1 MKLVLHIGTEKTG
14 TTLLQDWLYA
24 NKTALSAQG
33 VFLSA
38 VMGQTNNRKIVSYFQ
53 TSFDDFTRRNK
64 IHSQAEKAAYFEGFE
79 AEVRAEIKAG
89 AAEHHTMVITSEHFH
104 SRLCDRKEIQALAAF
119 LKEQFSE
126 VKVLCYFREQASMRE
141 SLYSTGLKVSEG
153 RPLELF
159 HADAG
164 SQSYY
169 YNFLQIATRWS
180 EAFGQENMDF
190 RIYDRARFCEQDIRK
205 DFLAALPEAV
215 DQATLSFDRSSANE
229 SLSLLQ
235 GRMLQVINRNI
246 PFWNTKAGVN
256 PANGFFKGLVARCK
270 GLSHGQI
277 RDRDSLAFSKRFAAS
292 NREFLER
299 FMPGEKGFADV
310 VQPSVVQSGALKDES
325 LPLEVV
331 ADVVEEITDVFTT
344 AVGIRILLN
353 EDAVVLRDLA
363 LKYDSGAALERH
375 EALALM
381 RLAQR
386 VRPWG
391 PVITEKIREWESS
404 DS

>member
-1 MKLVLHIGTEKTG
+1 MKLLLHIGTEKTG

-24 NKTALSAQG
+24 NKAALSAQG
-33 VFLSA
+33 VLLSA

-53 TSFDDFTRRNK
+53 TSFDDFTRRNN
-64 IHSQAEKAAYFEGFE
+64 IQSQAEKAAYFEGFE
-79 AEVRAEIKAG
+79 AEVLAEIKAG
-89 AAEHHTMVITSEHFH
+89 AVDHHTMVITSEHFH
-104 SRLCDRKEIQALAAF
+104 SRLCNRNEIQALAAF

-141 SLYSTGLKVSEG
+141 SLYSTGLKVSEDG
-153 RPLELF
+153 PLELF

-180 EAFGQENMDF
+180 EAFGEENMDF
-190 RIYDRARFCEQDIRK
+190 RIYDRARFREQDIRK
-205 DFLAALPEAV
+205 DFLAALPDAV
-215 DQATLSFDRSSANE
+215 DPGTLSFDRSSSNE
-229 SLSLLQ
+229 SVSLLQ

-246 PFWNTKAGVN
+246 PFWNKKTGVN

-270 GLSHGQI
+270 GLSHGKM
-277 RDRDSLAFSKRFAAS
+277 RDRHSAAFSERFAES
-292 NREFLER
+292 NQAFLAR
-299 FMPGEKGFADV
+299 FIPGEKNFDDV
-310 VQPSVVQSGALKDES
+310 AQSTAVKEED

-331 ADVVEEITDVFTT
+331 ADLVEEITDVFTS
-344 AVGIRILLN
+344 AVGTRILLD
-353 EDAVVLRDLA
+353 EDAVILRDLA

-391 PVITEKIREWESS
+391 PVITEKIRDW
-404 DS
+404 DSPGS